1 MVIERIDRRVTRTRH
16 LLQEA
21 LVSLILEQG
30 YASVTVQ
37 DVLDRADVGRATF
50 YSHFRDKDALLLSLF
65 ASVRDALRGRIM
77 GITEAHV
84 ARFGEGIGMMRP
96 LFEHAA
102 QHRRL
107 YRALLSSRDGGLLL
121 GHLHGLLAAPLR
133 AHLNE
138 ARTQGSL
145 APLAPIELVIAGMVS
160 SVMGVLIWWLEND
173 LPYSPEQL
181 DRIVEQLTAPG
192 AAQILGHRPQPLA
205 VHPSLSDERRST

>member
-1 MVIERIDRRVTRTRH
+1 MVSERTDRRVARTRH

-30 YASVTVQ
+30 YMSVTVQ

-65 ASVRDALRGRIM
+65 ASVRESLRAQFM
-77 GITEAHV
+77 AITEADV
-84 ARFGEGIGMMRP
+84 ARFGDGIGMMRP

-102 QHRRL
+102 KHQRL

-133 AHLNE
+133 AHLEE
-138 ARTQGSL
+138 ARRRGGVG
-145 APLAPIELVIAGMVS
+145 PLAPVDLVVAGMVS
-160 SVMGVLIWWLEND
+160 AVLGALIWWMEND
-173 LPYSPEQL
+173 LPYAPEEM
-181 DRIVEQLTAPG
+181 DRIVEQLTLHG
-192 AAQILGHRPQPLA
+192 AARILGHRP
-205 VHPSLSDERRST
+205 